1 MIHSHFQNICTVHMA
16 NMLSSHVSEGTDK
29 QLRGE
34 QGLPTD
40 SVSVDSAILVTSGR
54 RWPLM
59 IDPQSQANK

>member
-1 MIHSHFQNICTVHMA
+1 MA
-16 NMLSSHVSEGTDK
+16 DMLSCNVREGTEG
-29 QLRGE
+29 QTCGE